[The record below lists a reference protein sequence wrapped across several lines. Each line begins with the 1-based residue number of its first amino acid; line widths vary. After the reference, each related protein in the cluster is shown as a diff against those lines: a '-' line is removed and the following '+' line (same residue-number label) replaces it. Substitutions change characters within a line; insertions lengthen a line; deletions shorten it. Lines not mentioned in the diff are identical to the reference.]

1 MAQDKVR
8 MPGQA
13 GASGDGVRAVEGQ
26 IEGMSMRNVTAG
38 QKAPGLLNVQMQ
50 RQASVMEAP
59 LIN

>member
-1 MAQDKVR
+1 